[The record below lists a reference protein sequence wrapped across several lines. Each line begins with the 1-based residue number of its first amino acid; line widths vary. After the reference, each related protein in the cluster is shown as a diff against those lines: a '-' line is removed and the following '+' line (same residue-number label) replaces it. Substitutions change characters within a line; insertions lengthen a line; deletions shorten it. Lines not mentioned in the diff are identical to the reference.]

1 MGEAALRGQVTM
13 ILRRRMRPGM
23 LQTQMQQNT
32 TPLIVQQSALN
43 NIAMSNSGGILQQPS
58 PLQPLMRNNPVRYP
72 YDIIVT
78 RHENEGFGF
87 VIISSSNQYYGS
99 TIGKGKKEIV

>member
-13 ILRRRMRPGM
+13 ILRRRARIG
-23 LQTQMQQNT
+23 LIQQQTHNIPTQLM
-32 TPLIVQQSALN
+32 VQQTLLN
-43 NIAMSNSGGILQQPS
+43 TPPLTGANSLLQHPS
-58 PLQPLMRNNPVRYP
+58 PLQTMLRNNPSHVRYP
-72 YDIIVT
+72 YDVIVT

-99 TIGKGKKEIV
+99 TIGM

>member
-13 ILRRRMRPGM
+13 ILRRRARFGM
-23 LQTQMQQNT
+23 LQQQTHNIPTQLMAQQTLLNT
-32 TPLIVQQSALN
+32 PPLSG
-43 NIAMSNSGGILQQPS
+43 NSGLLQHPS
-58 PLQPLMRNNPVRYP
+58 PLQPMMRNNPPVRYP
-72 YDIIVT
+72 YDVIVT

-99 TIGKGKKEIV
+99 TIGM